1 VPITLAHATPTYLKA
16 FRSSALSTADLRL
29 THLPPLLVQ
38 VILPPTYPLLE
49 PPRVTSLRAPI
60 PEGSGAWLGNGVLL
74 LAQERLGELW
84 ADEAAGGEGVGVL
97 WSWWEWLGSGEFLT
111 AVGLLVDDTLT

>member
-1 VPITLAHATPTYLKA
+1 
-16 FRSSALSTADLRL
+16 
-29 THLPPLLVQ
+29 
-38 VILPPTYPLLE
+38 
-49 PPRVTSLRAPI
+49 
-60 PEGSGAWLGNGVLL
+60 